1 MTEAEV
7 RHSFLRQAQACETLG
22 SPFTAK
28 LCRLAAERMT
38 SSTAVEA
45 AVLEWT
51 GDPTATGDAVALRLA
66 GALHALALLRADDD
80 LVAVY
85 PPNHPDDD
93 RLWGAIIAA
102 FRTHETFILERLASA
117 PQTNEV
123 RRSAALLPGFLT
135 ISALTAKPLRLMEIG
150 ASAGLNLHWDRYRY
164 HLGESEWGDP
174 SSAVRLAPDWEGP
187 PPPETPIEV
196 TARSGCDLNPLDPNS
211 DEDRLRLL
219 SYLWADQ
226 SDRVSRTRAALDIA
240 RAHPAAI
247 DKADARAWLDMQL
260 AQPFPGVA
268 TVVYHSIAW
277 QYLPSDAR
285 RQGEAIIAAAGG
297 RATDDAPL
305 CRLQMEADGGT
316 DGAALTL
323 QIWPTGEMREIGRA
337 DFHGRWVK
345 WRGW

>member
-7 RHSFLRQAQACETLG
+7 RHSFVRQAQACETLG
-22 SPFTAK
+22 SPFTAR

-38 SSTAVEA
+38 PSTAVEA
-45 AVLEWT
+45 VVLEWT
-51 GDPTATGDAVALRLA
+51 GDPTASGDAVALRLT

-85 PPNHPDDD
+85 PPNPADED
-93 RLWGAIIAA
+93 RLWTAIIAA
-102 FRTHETFILERLASA
+102 FRTHESFILERLAYA

-135 ISALTAKPLRLMEIG
+135 ISALTAKPLRLLEIG

-164 HLGESEWGDP
+164 RLGASEWGDP

-187 PPPETPIEV
+187 PPPETSIEV

-226 SDRVSRTRAALDIA
+226 SDRVARTRAAFDIA
-240 RAHPAAI
+240 RAHPATI
-247 DKADARAWLDMQL
+247 DEADARAWLDMRL
-260 AQPFPGVA
+260 AQPLPGVA

-277 QYLPSDAR
+277 QYLPADAR

-323 QIWPTGEMREIGRA
+323 QIWPKGETRELGRA